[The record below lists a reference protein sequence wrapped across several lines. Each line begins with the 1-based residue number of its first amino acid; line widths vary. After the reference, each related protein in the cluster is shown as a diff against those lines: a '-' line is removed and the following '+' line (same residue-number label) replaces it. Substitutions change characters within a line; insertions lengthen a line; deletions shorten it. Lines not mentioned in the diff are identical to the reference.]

1 VETKKN
7 IFEYYNMS
15 AFSMDTT
22 DNNTNIIE
30 EKKNNPGKSKATIN
44 TIKNVKQIAKVT
56 LKVLRNIAI
65 IFLGGSLFWYFGIV
79 SHVNALGV
87 DFPVDY
93 YERDTEKVREL
104 KPNAFGF
111 VDIKKVKKSVPLYN
125 TVDDNGVASCNSIQ
139 FKLDEINKQYKGI
152 TTPDKKTEGESLLY
166 KLSSLKENSEAGTF
180 GFFKYAIAT
189 YLQRIIVADMKV
201 ISTYFEF
208 FYSFCSEGVG
218 LMLGALFFIPFLFV
232 YCLCHIVSTVG
243 FSFMCVFDF
252 FKTPHYDESRH
263 GINDRWGQV
272 SGWLMNTLFPTP
284 GGVQAPEYEPLS
296 WTDKILRFTMSYVF
310 LLFGI
315 VPNAIASM
323 FCGLYALAKSLG
335 MSGSYKEKTVEK
347 EEKPTPFTL
356 FEFLRNNLHFYS
368 RGYLIW
374 FTLLLVSQL
383 YTDMSMNAAIGCV
396 IAVIILV
403 FGTNVFAKNTFDFSL
418 SGDKCSA
425 PVDDFEL
432 EPTPVVAPS
441 APPINKPNNTT
452 PQ

>member
-1 VETKKN
+1 
-7 IFEYYNMS
+7 MS

-22 DNNTNIIE
+22 DTNTNIIE
-30 EKKNNPGKSKATIN
+30 EKKNNPTKSKATIN

-65 IFLGGSLFWYFGIV
+65 IFLGGSLFWYFGII
-79 SHVNALGV
+79 SNVNALSV

-93 YERDTEKVREL
+93 YERDTEKVKEL
-104 KPNAFGF
+104 KPNTFGF
-111 VDIKKVKKSVPLYN
+111 VDIKKIKKSVPVYK
-125 TVDDNGVASCNSIQ
+125 TVDENGLASCNSIQ
-139 FKLDEINKQYKGI
+139 FKLDEIHKQYKGI
-152 TTPDKKTEGESLLY
+152 ITPDKKTEGESVLY
-166 KLSSLKENSEAGTF
+166 KLSSLKENSENGTF
-180 GFFKYAIAT
+180 GFVKYAIAT
-189 YLQRIIVADMKV
+189 YLQRLIVADMKV

-218 LMLGALFFIPFLFV
+218 LMLGAFFFIPFIFV

-252 FKTPHYDESRH
+252 FKTPRYDESRH
-263 GINDRWGQV
+263 GINNRWDQV

-284 GGVQAPEYEPLS
+284 GGVQAPEYEPLG
-296 WTDKILRFTMSYVF
+296 WKDKLLRFTLSWMF
-310 LLFGI
+310 LFFGMI
-315 VPNAIASM
+315 PNTIASI

-335 MSGSYKEKTVEK
+335 MSGSYQEPNADKQK
-347 EEKPTPFTL
+347 PFTL

-403 FGTNVFAKNTFDFSL
+403 FGTNVFAQNTFDFSL

-425 PVDDFEL
+425 QVDDFTVEPSPSVPIPSQEEL
-432 EPTPVVAPS
+432 KAQQ
-441 APPINKPNNTT
+441 
-452 PQ
+452 PQPQPQSQQQRPQ

>member
-1 VETKKN
+1 
-7 IFEYYNMS
+7 MS

-22 DNNTNIIE
+22 NTNIIE

-44 TIKNVKQIAKVT
+44 TIKNIKQIAKVT

-79 SHVNALGV
+79 SNVNALGV

-93 YERDTEKVREL
+93 YERNTEKVREL
-104 KPNAFGF
+104 NPNKFGF
-111 VDIKKVKKSVPLYN
+111 VDIKKLKKSVPVYN
-125 TVDDNGVASCNSIQ
+125 TVDDNGVTSCNSIQ
-139 FKLDEINKQYKGI
+139 FKPEDIKKQYTGI
-152 TTPDKKTEGESLLY
+152 ETSDKKTEGESLLY

-180 GFFKYAIAT
+180 GFVKYAIAT

-218 LMLGALFFIPFLFV
+218 LMLGAFFFIPFIFV

-243 FSFMCVFDF
+243 FTFMCVFDF
-252 FKTPHYDESRH
+252 FKTPRYDESRH
-263 GINDRWGQV
+263 GIHNRWDQV

-284 GGVQAPEYEPLS
+284 GGVQAPEYEPLD
-296 WTDKILRFTMSYVF
+296 WKDKLIRFIMSYVF

-315 VPNAIASM
+315 VPNAIASI
-323 FCGLYALAKSLG
+323 FCGLYSLAKSLG
-335 MSGSYKEKTVEK
+335 MSGSYKENK
-347 EEKPTPFTL
+347 EDNPKPFTL

-374 FTLLLVSQL
+374 FTLLLISQL
-383 YTDMSMNAAIGCV
+383 YTDMSMNAAIGCA

-418 SGDKCSA
+418 SGEQCSA
-425 PVDDFEL
+425 PADDF
-432 EPTPVVAPS
+432 TV
-441 APPINKPNNTT
+441 
-452 PQ
+452 

>member
-1 VETKKN
+1 
-7 IFEYYNMS
+7 MS
-15 AFSMDTT
+15 AFSMDNT

-65 IFLGGSLFWYFGIV
+65 IFLGGSLFWYFGII
-79 SHVNALGV
+79 SNVNALGV

-93 YERDTEKVREL
+93 YERNTEKVKEL
-104 KPNAFGF
+104 NPNAFGF
-111 VDIKKVKKSVPLYN
+111 VDIKKIKKSVPVYK
-125 TVDDNGVASCNSIQ
+125 TVDENGLASCNSIQ
-139 FKLDEINKQYKGI
+139 FKLDEIHKQYKGFV
-152 TTPDKKTEGESLLY
+152 TPDNKTEGESLLY
-166 KLSSLKENSEAGTF
+166 KLSSLKENSESGRF

-189 YLQRIIVADMKV
+189 YLQRLIVADMKV

-218 LMLGALFFIPFLFV
+218 LMLGALFFIPFILV
-232 YCLCHIVSTVG
+232 YCLCHLASSVG
-243 FSFMCVFDF
+243 FTFMCVFDF
-252 FKTPHYDESRH
+252 FKTPPYDESRH
-263 GINDRWGQV
+263 TVNNRWSQV
-272 SGWLMNTLFPTP
+272 SGWLMNTLFPSQT
-284 GGVQAPEYEPLS
+284 GVKAPEYESLG
-296 WTDKILRFTMSYVF
+296 WVDLIIRIAMCYVF

-315 VPNAIASM
+315 IPNVVVSI

-335 MSGSYKEKTVEK
+335 MSGSYKEKK
-347 EEKPTPFTL
+347 EDEPKPFTL
-356 FEFLRNNLHFYS
+356 FDFLRNNLHFYS

-418 SGDKCSA
+418 SGEQCSA
-425 PVDDFEL
+425 PVDEFIV
-432 EPTPVVAPS
+432 EPTPS
-441 APPINKPNNTT
+441 PPIFASKEVKPNK
-452 PQ
+452 